1 VVTESIKQELMMKR
15 GLLCIVIMAG
25 AVATAAGEQQVGG
38 GIASA
43 TIEQGPGGVN
53 IVRPRMAVESR
64 ITKNAPYSGE
74 AISEFVQTLSDGN
87 RITRRTVTKTF
98 RDSEGRTRREQT
110 ITNFSTGAEMISIL
124 IGDPVAGV
132 SYVLEPDT
140 RTAHREQQLVATV
153 MPGARGGGAGAAV
166 GGGGR
171 GGVAVRTY
179 GHDGAV
185 VTTMPAQAPTPATGQ
200 AGIKV
205 AEPGATTEQ
214 LGQKVIEGV
223 MAEGTRTT
231 TIIAAGAIG
240 NEQPIKVVSEQWF
253 SPDLQVLVSTRHSDP
268 RSGETVYRLVNIVRG
283 EPDRALFEV
292 PADYTIR
299 ESRMRQPMMKSPE

>member
-1 VVTESIKQELMMKR
+1 MKR
-15 GLLCIVIMAG
+15 GMLCIAVMAW
-25 AVATAAGEQQVGG
+25 ASATVAGQQRGG
-38 GIASA
+38 GGMAA
-43 TIEQGPGGVN
+43 TIEQTPSGVV
-53 IVRPRMAVESR
+53 VRPRMAVESR

-87 RITRRTVTKTF
+87 RISRKTVTRTF

-110 ITNFSTGAEMISIL
+110 ITNFANGAEMVSIM

-140 RTAHREQQLVATV
+140 RTAYREQQLVATA
-153 MPGARGGGAGAAV
+153 MPGARGGGGGVAV
-166 GGGGR
+166 AGGGGR
-171 GGVAVRTY
+171 GGSAVRSY
-179 GHDGAV
+179 GPDGAV
-185 VTTMPAQAPTPATGQ
+185 VTTMPAQAPQ
-200 AGIKV
+200 AGVKV
-205 AEPGATTEQ
+205 PEPGATTEQ

-231 TIIAAGAIG
+231 TIIAAGTIG

-253 SPDLQVLVSTRHSDP
+253 SQDLQVLVSTRHSDP

-292 PADYTIR
+292 PVDYTIK
-299 ESRMRQPMMKSPE
+299 ESRMRQPREPMMKSPE

>member
-1 VVTESIKQELMMKR
+1 MKR
-15 GLLCIVIMAG
+15 GMLCIMAMVG
-25 AVATAAGEQQVGG
+25 AVATVAGQPPAGG
-38 GIASA
+38 GVASA
-43 TIEQGPGGVN
+43 TIEQAPGGVN

-87 RITRRTVTKTF
+87 RISRKTVTRTF

-110 ITNFSTGAEMISIL
+110 ITNFANGAEMVSIL

-140 RTAHREQQLVATV
+140 RTAYREQQLVATA
-153 MPGARGGGAGAAV
+153 MPGARGGGVAV
-166 GGGGR
+166 AGGGGR
-171 GGVAVRTY
+171 GGSAVRSY
-179 GHDGAV
+179 GPDGAV
-185 VTTMPAQAPTPATGQ
+185 VTTVPAQAPQ
-200 AGIKV
+200 AAVKV
-205 AEPGATTEQ
+205 PEPGATTEQ

-231 TIIAAGAIG
+231 TIIAAGTIG

-253 SPDLQVLVSTRHSDP
+253 SQDLQVLVSTRHSDP

-292 PADYTIR
+292 PVDYTIK
-299 ESRMRQPMMKSPE
+299 ESRMRQPREPMMKSPE